1 MPTWDETKRRR
12 NIKDHGID
20 FVGCEVV
27 LPTNAAQWDK
37 LLASASGDDRAATT
51 KEQRARRHAVVATG
65 GYAAV
70 RDALA
75 QKRQGQRGPQ
85 RAPTKLP
92 VTVRYNPEVVA
103 YFKATGAG
111 WQTRM
116 NEVLCEW
123 VAKRWSA

>member
-1 MPTWDETKRRR
+1 MTKRCCKTVNSYI
-12 NIKDHGID
+12 NIY
-20 FVGCEVV
+20 
-27 LPTNAAQWDK
+27 
-37 LLASASGDDRAATT
+37 LLVQLNVSTT
-51 KEQRARRHAVVATG
+51 KIPATPTAQEVAALRHAVVVKAD

-85 RAPTKLP
+85 LAPTKLP

-116 NEVLCEW
+116 NDALCEW
-123 VAKRWSA
+123 VATHKTA